1 MKTDSDEVSA
11 CGFGEGGKHSDH
23 GTPSHYT
30 SGGTS
35 SREQTH
41 TEPPDSSN
49 RPTKAWNAWCLL
61 FVHRERGEGA
71 AGWLVE
77 ATDGPVNL
85 ELVYDCSGPLR
96 QICKRLAT
104 GLGTDPYPNAAAP
117 LSSRTP
123 LGSRPHL
130 LLPAPPPRCTH
141 PAPRPKTTLQ
151 RLPSG
156 PREAQRARIRS
167 GTAGLAFI
175 RDNKTAASWH
185 TDSRATGAPGPALQA
200 PQSHRARPRPRPR
213 PGSARGAPSSP
224 APAPYLV
231 IREAGGGKSGSVGA
245 EGRAAGSVRS
255 LRGCS
260 PRRSRRHL
268 GRGPTR
274 PPRPALGTMG
284 LRPRGA
290 WAVLLLGA
298 LQVLALLGTALS
310 AQDPPGTSDIKNL
323 VSLQNSTANSTDK
336 TQPVPSNNTSEPSGS
351 AVNSSTSAASTLSN
365 MTATTVKPTS
375 KMAPTPG
382 VSNVTSTTLK
392 STSKTSVSHNTA
404 QMSTSSMTTTHSS
417 TATSVSSSATI
428 TATIHSEESKR
439 SKFDTGSFVG
449 GIVLTLGVLSI
460 LYIGCKMYY
469 SRRGIRYRTIDEHDA
484 II

>member
-1 MKTDSDEVSA
+1 NDCVRQLCPPQA
-11 CGFGEGGKHSDH
+11 GHGAGER
-23 GTPSHYT
+23 PL
-30 SGGTS
+30 
-35 SREQTH
+35 
-41 TEPPDSSN
+41 PPG
-49 RPTKAWNAWCLL
+49 LL
-61 FVHRERGEGA
+61 RG
-71 AGWLVE
+71 
-77 ATDGPVNL
+77 
-85 ELVYDCSGPLR
+85 
-96 QICKRLAT
+96 
-104 GLGTDPYPNAAAP
+104 NAAAP
-117 LSSRTP
+117 LFSRTP

-130 LLPAPPPRCTH
+130 QLPAPPPRCTH

-156 PREAQRARIRS
+156 PGEAQRARIRS
-167 GTAGLAFI
+167 GSGPRLHPRQQNRRFLAH
-175 RDNKTAASWH
+175 RQPSYRRTGSC
-185 TDSRATGAPGPALQA
+185 SRGPGE
-200 PQSHRARPRPRPR
+200 SRRARPRQARPARRPRLRPR
-213 PGSARGAPSSP
+213 PGSARGAPSRPGSR
-224 APAPYLV
+224 ALFGHSGGRR
-231 IREAGGGKSGSVGA
+231 REERLGRRRGTGGGLRALA
-245 EGRAAGSVRS
+245 ERS
-255 LRGCS
+255 LS
-260 PRRSRRHL
+260 PPL
-268 GRGPTR
+268 PP
-274 PPRPALGTMG
+274 PPRLGTHEAAASC
-284 LRPRGA
+284 PRNNGTGPA
-290 WAVLLLGA
+290 KVPGAVLLLGA

-310 AQDPPGTSDIKNL
+310 AEDPLGTSDTKDI

-351 AVNSSTSAASTLSN
+351 AVNSSTSAALTSSN

-404 QMSTSSMTTTHSS
+404 QMSTSSMTTTTHSS
-417 TATSVSSSATI
+417 TVTSVSSSATI

>member
-1 MKTDSDEVSA
+1 PVTQPRSA
-11 CGFGEGGKHSDH
+11 CSARPHH
-23 GTPSHYT
+23 PP
-30 SGGTS
+30 
-35 SREQTH
+35 RIC
-41 TEPPDSSN
+41 TEPISIQRACGEDDIQLGHGDRACFTFQLKTTVSGSSAL
-49 RPTKAWNAWCLL
+49 P
-61 FVHRERGEGA
+61 
-71 AGWLVE
+71 
-77 ATDGPVNL
+77 
-85 ELVYDCSGPLR
+85 
-96 QICKRLAT
+96 RLAT
-104 GLGTDPYPNAAAP
+104 GLGKDPYPQASSEGTPPLHFSPGLPSAPAPTCNSPLRLPAA
-117 LSSRTP
+117 RTP
-123 LGSRPHL
+123 PPARKLLFKDFLPGPAKRSVLGSG
-130 LLPAPPPRCTH
+130 A
-141 PAPRPKTTLQ
+141 A
-151 RLPSG
+151 
-156 PREAQRARIRS
+156 
-167 GTAGLAFI
+167 AGLAFI
-175 RDNKTAASWH
+175 RDNKTAASLH
-185 TDSRATGAPGPALQA
+185 TDNRATGAQPPALEAPGRVAAPGPAKPA
-200 PQSHRARPRPRPR
+200 PHAGPASGPAPAPRAAPP
-213 PGSARGAPSSP
+213 PGP

-231 IREAGGGKSGSVGA
+231 IREAGGGKSGLVAA

-255 LRGCS
+255 LRGRS
-260 PRRSRRHL
+260 PRRCRRHL
-268 GRGPTR
+268 GWGLTR

-284 LRPRGA
+284 LGPRGA

-310 AQDPPGTSDIKNL
+310 AEDPLGTSDTKNI

-351 AVNSSTSAASTLSN
+351 AVNSSTSAALTSSN

-404 QMSTSSMTTTHSS
+404 QMSTSSMTTTTHSS
-417 TATSVSSSATI
+417 TVTSVSSSATI